1 MWDFQLS
8 QVSGLDCGPERSV
21 AGVGEAGGGRGLTV
35 DLMSTQEREDRPG
48 PPRTERNTTFCQL

>member
-1 MWDFQLS
+1 MGFPAQ
-8 QVSGLDCGPERSV
+8 SGVRFGLWSGEEC